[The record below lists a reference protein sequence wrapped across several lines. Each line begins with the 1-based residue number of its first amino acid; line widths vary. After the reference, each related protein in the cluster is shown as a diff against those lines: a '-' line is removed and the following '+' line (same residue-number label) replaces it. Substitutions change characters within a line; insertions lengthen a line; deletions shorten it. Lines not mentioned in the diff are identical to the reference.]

1 MVERFENI
9 LKIRYILVFTD
20 LRTFFTKRKPF
31 PDKKRLLALENLK
44 YYNKGFMTMTN
55 QARLKL
61 KQFENSA
68 DSADATEEVKPKSKS
83 KTVRGCIFE
92 VCVDL
97 EYFDTVPDFS
107 KCAESTGA
115 DKYMWKIHDCDVYGK
130 DDQKALREKGLDIS
144 KYPLGAPKNDH
155 VHIFMRFKSPT
166 TLPKIAKA
174 FGVPAQNVQRWSG
187 AGAWGNAVSY
197 LTHRTSGAEN
207 KYQYDP
213 SDVHAN
219 FDYVQKLA
227 EVTEQV
233 AGASARRLSKTAAEA
248 EFESLKELYSTG
260 QISFTE
266 LNRRLVADPRVLDLA
281 AKYKR
286 RLDAMRQMVDQN
298 EVDKFF
304 ATFKQPLRVI
314 WLYGEAGCGKS
325 LAATTMAERFA
336 KKRFPDE
343 PALDNSYQI
352 LGSSR
357 GPFEQY
363 LGSVHCVVL
372 DDFRESKAFTLADLF
387 RNLDPNHKGGTTLPG
402 RFHDRKL
409 AAGIVIIT
417 TPYDPAE
424 FSYRFQGVWTAIQRD
439 LDTQLSAGVPLDA
452 PAKKIAPK
460 LDAIKMAQLGPG
472 YNNSPEKVW
481 TADQIKSVCAGYAW
495 NLVDKPDQIM
505 RRVTVYNVSRS
516 TDDAVL
522 FQRMRP
528 VKHDNGYYDYEKAQ
542 DDSRLSLEEVWEGKS
557 LDFNPGNTS
566 PYNYYNRN
574 FTLDYQDQTLS
585 KEADFMMRFRKTYLY
600 IHGGEKSRY
609 LDDYNRPEIEVK
621 EVYDSQ
627 AFEAVMKKIKEDDN
641 HDFDEILKK
650 LDKKLDAM

>member
-1 MVERFENI
+1 
-9 LKIRYILVFTD
+9 
-20 LRTFFTKRKPF
+20 
-31 PDKKRLLALENLK
+31 
-44 YYNKGFMTMTN
+44 MTN
-55 QARLKL
+55 EKASLKL
-61 KQFENSA
+61 KQFDDSA
-68 DSADATEEVKPKSKS
+68 DSADATEEVKPKGKS

-92 VCVDL
+92 VCQDL
-97 EYFDTVPDFS
+97 AAFDTVPDFS

-115 DKYMWKIHDCDVYGK
+115 VEHAWLIHDCDVYDE
-130 DDQKALREKGLDIS
+130 DDQKALKAKGLDIS

-155 VHIFMRFKSPT
+155 VHAIMRFKNPT
-166 TLPKIAKA
+166 SLPKVAKA
-174 FGVPAQNVQRWSG
+174 FGVPVQNVQRWSG
-187 AGAWGNAVSY
+187 PNAWGNAVSY
-197 LTHRTSGAEN
+197 LTHRTPGAEH

-219 FDYVQKLA
+219 FDYPKKLA

-233 AGASARRLSKTAAEA
+233 AGASARRLSKTAAET

-266 LNRRLVADPRVLDLA
+266 LNRRLVADPHVLDLA

-304 ATFKQPLRVI
+304 ATFKQPLRLI

-325 LAATTMAERFA
+325 LAAKTMAKRFA

-363 LGSVHCVVL
+363 LGSVHCVIL

-387 RNLDPNHKGGTTLPG
+387 RNLDPNHEGGTTLPG

-417 TPYDPAE
+417 APYDPAE

-439 LDTQLSAGVPLDA
+439 LDIQLGAHVPLDA

-460 LDAIKMAQLGPG
+460 LDAIKMAQLGTNYKNA
-472 YNNSPEKVW
+472 YNDSPEKAW

-505 RRVTVYNVSRS
+505 RRATVYNVSRGA
-516 TDDAVL
+516 DDAVL
-522 FQRMRP
+522 FQLMRP
-528 VKHDNGYYDYEKAQ
+528 VKHDNGYYDYEKSEN
-542 DDSRLSLEEVWEGKS
+542 DPRLSLEEVWEGQS
-557 LDFNPGNTS
+557 LDFSPGNLS

-609 LDDYNRPEIEVK
+609 LDDYNNPEIEIK
-621 EVYDSQ
+621 EKYDKQ

-641 HDFDEILKK
+641 HDFDEILEK
-650 LDKKLDAM
+650 LEVKFDAM